1 MNKMVYYC
9 EWNTEY
15 PITINFKHDSF
26 ALTPERAK
34 QLLSELTDAV
44 NRYNNKQNGE
54 ITIKHQ

>member
-1 MNKMVYYC
+1 MVCYC

-44 NRYNNKQNGE
+44 NRYNNRQNGE
-54 ITIKHQ
+54 IIIKHQ